1 MANSKFRF
9 ELNPAG
15 VRELLR
21 GDPMVSVL
29 KSYAQ
34 GVADTVGDA
43 DVFIGVNR
51 ANVSV
56 RMKQNGADDDAKLL
70 RAVGEQ

>member
-1 MANSKFRF
+1 MGSNFKF

-21 GDPMVSVL
+21 GEPMVSVL
-29 KSYAQ
+29 QSYAKN
-34 GVADTVGDA
+34 VADTVGDA
-43 DVFIGVNR
+43 DVFIGQNR

-56 RMKQNGADDDAKLL
+56 RMKTNGADDDAKLL